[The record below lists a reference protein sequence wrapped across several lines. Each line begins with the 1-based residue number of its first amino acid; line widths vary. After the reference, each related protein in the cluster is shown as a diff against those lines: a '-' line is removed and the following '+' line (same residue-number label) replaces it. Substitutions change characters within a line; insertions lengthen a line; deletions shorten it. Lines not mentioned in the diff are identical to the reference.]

1 MIPQSILD
9 YLERNNV
16 SVQRRKHLR
25 AITAQALAATLH
37 VTGFRVAKSIILK
50 SDDGRF
56 CIAVCAAPDLIDTER
71 AADLLGVRRVRLAEE
86 SEFANRFPDCE
97 VGAEPPFGKLYGMPV
112 IIDES
117 LRPEG
122 TLLFRA
128 GSHEEAIEMSFEDFA
143 NVEQPRIGSFIQVR
157 IGEANASSWMES
169 QPQA

>member
-1 MIPQSILD
+1 MIPQSIMD

-16 SVQRRKHLR
+16 SVQRRRHLR
-25 AITAQALAATLH
+25 AITGQALAATLH

-50 SDDGRF
+50 GDDGQR
-56 CIAVCAAPDLIDTER
+56 CIAVCAAPDSVDTER
-71 AADLLGVRRVRLAEE
+71 AADLLGARRVRLAEE

-117 LRPEG
+117 LRGVG

-128 GSHEEAIEMSFEDFA
+128 GSHEEAIELSFEDFV
-143 NVEQPRIGSFIQVR
+143 NLEQPRIGSFIQPR
-157 IGEANASSWMES
+157 LGAELNIPAQQELH
-169 QPQA
+169 P